1 MVRGYAEL
9 EKQEGSES
17 SGSCVWGRDK
27 RLIGLKP
34 LNVCIVKRTDWPN
47 RCQLDTAGWTPVGHG
62 GLVAGLISKAVG
74 RLTFQ
79 AMFREVRSG

>member
-9 EKQEGSES
+9 EKQEDSES

-34 LNVCIVKRTDWPN
+34 LNVCIVKRTD
-47 RCQLDTAGWTPVGHG
+47 
-62 GLVAGLISKAVG
+62 
-74 RLTFQ
+74 
-79 AMFREVRSG
+79 